1 MLKNGAG
8 WGGRTGA
15 GRDAGVPFP
24 ELRPRTY
31 YQILGVDPAA
41 EGFLIEAAY
50 RAQMRRRHPDRGG
63 DTARAQLI
71 NEAYRVLRDPEMR
84 HAYDDELRGG
94 AGALGPVAH
103 AGAGAGGVDDDDR
116 QAVAAPDRLWT
127 SLAYTALGVLLV
139 ASAALSARA
148 PLEAAARS
156 TLASFDPGRPIGREP
171 AHSGLVE
178 Q

>member
-1 MLKNGAG
+1 MLRNGTG
-8 WGGRTGA
+8 WGARSGGA
-15 GRDAGVPFP
+15 RDASVPFP

-71 NEAYRVLRDPEMR
+71 NEAYRVLRDPETR
-84 HAYDDELRGG
+84 HAYDDELQGG
-94 AGALGPVAH
+94 AGALGPAAH
-103 AGAGAGGVDDDDR
+103 GGATTGTFDDDHQAGGS
-116 QAVAAPDRLWT
+116 PDRLWA

-156 TLASFDPGRPIGREP
+156 ALATFDPGRPIG
-171 AHSGLVE
+171 
-178 Q
+178 